1 MNKMNGLEKMS
12 NEELREF
19 LVRIHEKYYIELKK
33 ASELQKHFGK
43 VILLFVIHLEVGLF

>member
-19 LVRIHEKYYIELKK
+19 LVGIHEKYYIELKK
-33 ASELQKHFGK
+33 GIGITKSILGK
-43 VILLFVIHLEVGLF
+43 LFCFL